1 MALLVGELYALLKL
15 EKMAFMKGLK
25 EAEAAS
31 AASGKSIT
39 QSLASAGKMVAVG
52 LAVAAVAAVAV
63 GVESIGAAIKFEAA
77 MKMVQTQAGASAME
91 VSRLSKAILGMA
103 VSVGTGP
110 EELAKGIYH
119 IESAGIRGAKALD
132 VLKTAALGAKIGNAD
147 LEAVTNALIAEFN
160 SGIPGIHNMQEAMGA
175 LNGVV
180 GNGNMRMQDLALSM
194 STGILSVA
202 KTFGV
207 SMQSLGAAMATMT
220 DQGVPA
226 VDAATKLKSAIISM
240 ASPIGATKKAF
251 ASIGLDTRALA
262 DVMRSPK
269 GLVGALQML
278 KEKMDAAGLD
288 SVEQGQLIANA
299 FGKRGGPAVMTLLNS
314 LAMVE
319 NKEKAIGKAASGFG
333 DAVTAMM
340 GTTKFKADQLGAAFE
355 VIAIQIGDAL
365 LPMAQKVMAAFTD
378 MLQSKELQQAFAIIG
393 QGAQMLGQAFGVIA
407 TIAGAVIGF
416 FNSIGMT
423 GPIVAAVI
431 SALAVALGV
440 FLVGAIGGVV
450 AAAAPFIAIAL
461 AIGASWTLLEKVLE
475 HFGASIPGVIGNAF
489 GLIISIAKGV
499 VGTLL
504 NIVGTM
510 VGILAS
516 FPNPLQDQAKE
527 WKKSLDDMRR
537 SVDMWGTDTAGA
549 VKDAVQGIAK
559 DIGDILGV
567 HVPQAV
573 SDGMGKT
580 IGNIKDALTGGRY
593 AIKDGVLVMLEET
606 QTVLPGM
613 TGPLVDA
620 MGQTGTDMGAALFD
634 EFGNAVQENE
644 PEATGKT
651 LSLIQQF
658 GVTLKGVMGAVGT
671 SAGSEAMGAMAKG
684 IAEAEAKPKDAFDA
698 MIEMMKT
705 ELSPAKEAARLIGE
719 LTSKK
724 LAQGL
729 KDGRPG
735 VRASAE
741 TALAAIIER
750 LAQMEPTAKTIGKK
764 GMNALKLGM
773 KSKNKE
779 IRDAATAIY
788 NDITH
793 PISKIQYQ
801 TFNYGA
807 AAMKNFVAGLE
818 SQQHHLNQVLSRL
831 AGSASDYLKT
841 SSPSKL
847 GPMSIGGGPEGW
859 GRNAG
864 RLFAYGLGSTVPSV
878 AMALSNGLGGPM
890 LGMPN
895 FFPGAAMGGGGGP
908 MGMGR
913 SMGAPIEQH
922 NHYEVKVNG
931 FIEAKNP
938 FEVAQAMRR
947 VSTVSPRGVSAG
959 IAPSITD
966 STYDRRLLG

>member
-25 EAEAAS
+25 EAEAA
-31 AASGKSIT
+31 AAAGGKSIT
-39 QSLASAGKMVAVG
+39 QSLASVGKIVAVG
-52 LAVAAVAAVAV
+52 LGVAAIAAVAI
-63 GVESIGAAIKFEAA
+63 GVESVQAATKFRYA
-77 MKMVQTQAGASAME
+77 MSMIQTEAGASAFE
-91 VSRLSKAILGMA
+91 VKQLSAA
-103 VSVGTGP
+103 VLKIATSVGTGP
-110 EELAKGIYH
+110 EELAKGLYH
-119 IESAGIRGAKALD
+119 IESAGIRGSRALD
-132 VLKTAALGAKIGNAD
+132 MLKTAALGAKMGGAD
-147 LEAVTNALIAEFN
+147 LENVANALIATMN
-160 SGIPGIHNMQEAMGA
+160 SGIGGVTGMSQAMGA
-175 LNGVV
+175 LTGIV
-180 GNGNMRMQDLALSM
+180 GNGNMRMNELSLAM

-202 KTFGV
+202 KQFGI
-207 SMQSLGAAMATMT
+207 SMESVGAALATMT

-226 VDAATKLKSAIISM
+226 VDAATKIKSALFNL
-240 ASPIGATKKAF
+240 ASPIGATVKAF
-251 ASIGLDTRALA
+251 ASIGLSTSDLA
-262 DVMRSPK
+262 VEMRSPR
-269 GLVGALQML
+269 GLVGALKML
-278 KEKMDAAGLD
+278 RDHMNDAGLD
-288 SVEQGQLIANA
+288 AIQQSQVLANA
-299 FGKRGGPAVMTLLNS
+299 FGKRAGPAVFTLLNS
-314 LAMVE
+314 LTMVE
-319 NKEKAIGKAASGFG
+319 NKEKAIGKAATHFSQNV
-333 DAVTAMM
+333 AVLMD
-340 GTTKFKADQLGAAFE
+340 TTKFKADQLGAAFE
-355 VIAIQIGDAL
+355 VVAVQIGDAL
-365 LPMAQKVMAAFTD
+365 LPVAETVLAAFTD
-378 MLQSKELQQAFAIIG
+378 MLQSKELQQAFSIIG
-393 QGAQMLGQAFGVIA
+393 QGAQMLGQALGVIG
-407 TIAGAVIGF
+407 TVAGAVIGF
-416 FNSIGMT
+416 FDSIGMT

-431 SALAVALGV
+431 TALAVALGV
-440 FLVGAIGGVV
+440 FLVGAIAGVV

-461 AIGASWTLLEKVLE
+461 AIGASWTVLEKVLE

-567 HVPQAV
+567 HVPQTV
-573 SDGMGKT
+573 SDGMSKT

-593 AIKDGVLVMLEET
+593 AIKNGVLVMLEET
-606 QTVLPGM
+606 QTVLPEAAD
-613 TGPLVDA
+613 PLVAA
-620 MGQTGTDMGAALFD
+620 MGETGDDMGAALFD
-634 EFGNAVQENE
+634 EFGNALVAHE
-644 PEATGKT
+644 PAATGKA

-658 GVTLKGVMGAVGT
+658 GVTLRGVVEAVGT
-671 SAGSEAMGAMAKG
+671 AAGSEAMGAMAKG
-684 IAEAEAKPKDAFDA
+684 IADAEAKPKDAFDA

-750 LAQMEPTAKTIGKK
+750 LAQMEPTAKTIGSK
-764 GMNALKLGM
+764 GMHALQLGM

-779 IRDAATAIY
+779 IRRAATEIY
-788 NDITH
+788 NSVIH
-793 PISKIQYQ
+793 PISRVQNY

-807 AAMKNFVAGLE
+807 NAMKNFISGLE

-859 GRNAG
+859 GKNAG
-864 RLFAYGLGSTVPSV
+864 LLFANGLGMSLPNV
-878 AMALSNGLGGPM
+878 AMALSNNLGAPM
-890 LGMPN
+890 LGRPSTMYGGS
-895 FFPGAAMGGGGGP
+895 FGASDP
-908 MGMGR
+908 SSSGR
-913 SMGAPIEQH
+913 SLGAPRGDVH
-922 NHYEVKVNG
+922 NHYEVKVTG
-931 FIEAKNP
+931 FVKARDP
-938 FEVAQAMRR
+938 FEISKAMRR
-947 VSTVSPRGVSAG
+947 VSSVRRG
-959 IAPSITD
+959 D
-966 STYDRRLLG
+966 EQERWLR